1 MINYFIFCASASN
14 IAATVAPS
22 DGVVEVESNQL
33 GVEFWKTKYDQLEVH
48 CKMINEQKV
57 TTNSASLGNRHFTWH
72 MHLLSAYYILTTFLT
87 VFLKQKPR
95 VCMFICPTC
104 FC

>member
-57 TTNSASLGNRHFTWH
+57 TTILPGVSTCHFTWH
-72 MHLLSAYYILTTFLT
+72 MQVLSAAHLLTIKKF
-87 VFLKQKPR
+87 V
-95 VCMFICPTC
+95 
-104 FC
+104 